1 MRFTPT
7 AIAGAVIVEPD
18 MMTDERGGFGRVQCP
33 ADFAAAGHPFLPSQA
48 SLSPN
53 PRALTLRGMHYQN
66 PPHDETKLVRV
77 ARGRIFDVAVD
88 LRPDSPTYLSWTGVE
103 LSGDNARAFLIG
115 PGLAHGFLTL
125 EDHTDVY
132 YQIDRMFE
140 PGHGQGVRWNDPAFA
155 IVWPDTPRLMS
166 DRDAGYP
173 DHRVS

>member
-1 MRFTPT
+1 MPLTP
-7 AIAGAVIVEPD
+7 GESD
-18 MMTDERGGFGRVQCP
+18 RLLLHLE
-33 ADFAAAGHPFLPSQA
+33 A
-48 SLSPN
+48 SLAQRRRDRGLQLNVPEA
-53 PRALTLRGMHYQN
+53 RALLADAICEWARDGKSLA
-66 PPHDETKLVRV
+66 EVR
-77 ARGRIFDVAVD
+77 D
-88 LRPDSPTYLSWTGVE
+88 
-103 LSGDNARAFLIG
+103 
-115 PGLAHGFLTL
+115 LAHGFLTL